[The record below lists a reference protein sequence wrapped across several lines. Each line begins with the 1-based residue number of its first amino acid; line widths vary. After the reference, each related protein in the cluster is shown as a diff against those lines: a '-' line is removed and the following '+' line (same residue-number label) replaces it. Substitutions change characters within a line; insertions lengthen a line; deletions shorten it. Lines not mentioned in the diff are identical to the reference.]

1 MQKVM
6 CSLWRP
12 EGLCADRWRDSLS
25 GLGQALAVQGGRD
38 IRLMVVDSDV
48 EPALGQRLTSS
59 AAPLDGMLSLWL
71 ASTAM
76 LPQLEPV
83 IAQHVARWHSY
94 HVEESVPKH
103 ARHKTAMSSE
113 NNVTMPGARVT
124 GMCQLA
130 LFKRP
135 AQLGQAQWLRLW
147 REVHSFNAYALQ
159 SIFDCRQN
167 MVIAALSVGAPEV
180 HAIVEEHYPDAA
192 IGDLDAFYGA
202 NGDAELLQ
210 QREQALSESACSF
223 VDLGSLDCILT
234 SFYLISEPC

>member
-6 CSLWRP
+6 CSLWKP
-12 EGLCADRWRDSLS
+12 EGLCVDRWRDSLT
-25 GLGQALAVQGGRD
+25 GLGQALAAQGGRD

-59 AAPLDGMLSLWL
+59 ATPLDGMLSLWL
-71 ASTAM
+71 ASTAL

-94 HVEESVPKH
+94 HVEESVPQH
-103 ARHKTAMSSE
+103 ARRKTAMFSE
-113 NNVTMPGARVT
+113 HNVAMSGVRVP

-135 AQLGQAQWLRLW
+135 AQLGQTQWLRLW

-167 MVIAALSVGAPEV
+167 MVIAALSAGAPEV
-180 HAIVEEHYPDAA
+180 HAIVEEHFPGAA
-192 IGDLDAFYGA
+192 IGDLEAFYDA
-202 NGDAELLQ
+202 KGDVELLQ
-210 QREQALSESACSF
+210 QREHAL
-223 VDLGSLDCILT
+223 
-234 SFYLISEPC
+234 